1 MKLHLN
7 FLSKQEEI
15 ENKKIKTL
23 YGTSLQIANNKINHV
38 STHLFVIVIS
48 YEAKATLRKSRKHL
62 QDEKKYG
69 KRNEGEGNQ
78 RTQRNQA

>member
-48 YEAKATLRKSRKHL
+48 YEAKATLR
-62 QDEKKYG
+62 
-69 KRNEGEGNQ
+69 
-78 RTQRNQA
+78 